1 MMVQGKRPNH
11 SAIRHTP
18 GSVTNCS
25 AGEFQLFMSMLNHTS
40 IPKSVSGQAQLLEI
54 ASTVADLERPFNA
67 ADAEAVHK
75 FVQCANTASEYFS
88 TQVSSFHGE
97 EDIY

>member
-1 MMVQGKRPNH
+1 M
-11 SAIRHTP
+11 
-18 GSVTNCS
+18 
-25 AGEFQLFMSMLNHTS
+25 
-40 IPKSVSGQAQLLEI
+40 
-54 ASTVADLERPFNA
+54 ADLERPFNA
-67 ADAEAVHK
+67 ADTEAVHK